1 MPRLCS
7 AAAVIIQ
14 ILDALACVLHGLLP
28 LLIHLRLL
36 PPTLSG
42 SFLLTNSEGQ
52 SPQDPPTGHDRTR
65 KPPPPSSSSSSSAA
79 LPSPTLQFPTSHL
92 LSSFHLAILSPSLLL
107 LQTLQHVLARSPSTH
122 KWFGGFWCTI
132 VFLVAVILPLDA
144 IAVIRERSTREAERL
159 LEIGQ
164 TFAAGDHGGGGRGGK
179 EVGAN
184 DRDGDE
190 REDHW
195 ICSICL
201 RGSGDS
207 LEKDAPPGDDDDN
220 ARGSDDDNQTI
231 TFDTRCYLPC
241 AHSCTCS
248 LVVRPALPPS
258 LRRFRD
264 P

>member
-1 MPRLCS
+1 M
-7 AAAVIIQ
+7 
-14 ILDALACVLHGLLP
+14 LHGLLP

-65 KPPPPSSSSSSSAA
+65 KPQPPSSSSSAA
-79 LPSPTLQFPTSHL
+79 LPSPSLQFPTSHL

-107 LQTLQHVLARSPSTH
+107 LQTLQLVLARSPSTH

-179 EVGAN
+179 EDGAN

-231 TFDTRCYLPC
+231 TFDTRCHLPC

-248 LVVRPALPPS
+248 LVVRPRSPLP
-258 LRRFRD
+258 
-264 P
+264 